1 MEFSTFFGCHPLEI
15 LVVAGLW
22 WLTPVIPATWEAEI
36 RRVTA

>member
-1 MEFSTFFGCHPLEI
+1 MEFSAFFGCHPLEI